1 MFFELIEAFLAFK
14 VSNRGRSSRT
24 ADIYRLALT
33 RLHEFFSGRDPLEA
47 SDDDLLTFT
56 GPWLH
61 KRGLIA
67 ESRRP
72 YVAAVREFYRWAR
85 EQKHIKGNPA
95 AGIPY
100 PNAGRKLPKVMSLA
114 NAERLLWGPDLSTFE
129 GVRDGVMLSILL
141 GCGLRASGIVRLNE
155 GDVITDQVDGKIRLA
170 LNIVEKGGKERR
182 VPIPPEADLL
192 LRLYLDHPDL
202 QQIDRTLKGGDKVLF
217 ISLMNRTCPPHE
229 YHGERRRM
237 NRRAVLDMV
246 KRYGR
251 RAGIPEDQIHPH
263 AMRHLFGTEL
273 AESDVDLL
281 TRQKLMGHA
290 DPKSTE
296 IYTHTAMRKLARE
309 ADRGNPLA
317 KINTP
322 VSELLRKLGGAKP

>member
-1 MFFELIEAFLAFK
+1 MFFDLIEAFLAFK

-24 ADIYRLALT
+24 ADIYRLALH
-33 RLHEFFSGRDPLEA
+33 RLAEFFDGRDPLEA
-47 SDDDLLTFT
+47 SDDELLTFT

-72 YVAAVREFYRWAR
+72 YVAAVREFYRWAK
-85 EQKHIKGNPA
+85 EQKHVKGNPA

-100 PNAGRKLPKVMSLA
+100 PNAGRKLPKVMTLA
-114 NAERLLWGPDLSTFE
+114 NAERLLWGPDFSTFE
-129 GVRDGVMLSILL
+129 GVRDGAMLSVLL

-155 GDVITDQVDGKIRLA
+155 GDVISDQVDGKIRLA
-170 LNIVEKGGKERR
+170 LKIVEKGGKERR
-182 VPIPPEADLL
+182 VPVPPEADLL
-192 LRLYLDHPDL
+192 LRLYLEHPDL
-202 QQIDRTLKGGDKVLF
+202 QQIDRALKGGDKVLF

-237 NRRAVLDMV
+237 NRRAVLEMV

-251 RAGIPEDQIHPH
+251 RAGIPEGQIHPH

-322 VSELLRKLGGAKP
+322 VSELLRKLAGAKP